1 MKKKRKMTR
10 KKNEKLKYK
19 CVLYDFDG
27 TLADSVP
34 LIILNQQMAYEEVM
48 GHCPRTED
56 DLRSYIGLPLV
67 DTFAMHDKDTAAKL
81 LESYL
86 RINLELLHK
95 DMIPLFVGVEE
106 ELAKLKKMG
115 VLQGIMSAKRRTSL
129 DITLNLKGYSDFF
142 DLLVTKED
150 TEKHK
155 PDPEPYLYCAKKLG
169 IKPSEM
175 IYVGDAKGDILG
187 AQNAGVDSV
196 FVEWSRMPKEEI
208 LELKPTYVIKEM
220 KELSC
225 IISGSEL

>member
-1 MKKKRKMTR
+1 MTR

-34 LIILNQQMAYEEVM
+34 VIILNQQMAYEEVM
-48 GHCPRTED
+48 GHCPRTEE
-56 DLRSYIGLPLV
+56 DLRSYVGLPLV
-67 DTFAMHDKDTAAKL
+67 DTFAMHDKETADKL

-86 RINLELLHK
+86 RINIDLLHK
-95 DMIPLFVGVEE
+95 DMIPFFDGVEE
-106 ELAKLKKMG
+106 ELRELKQMG
-115 VLQGIMSAKRRTSL
+115 VMQGIMSAKRRTSL

-150 TEKHK
+150 TKKHK

-187 AQNAGVDSV
+187 AHNAGVDSV
-196 FVEWSRMPKEEI
+196 FVDWSLMPKEEI